1 MSNEEYEKKIEFI
14 LEQQAQFA
22 TSIQEHNE
30 RFARNEE
37 LVGQIGEHM
46 IQLED
51 IVNRLA
57 AATLAG
63 FKDVNAKIDALIDSH
78 IRLSDAQA
86 RTEETQKQLAA
97 SHARLSDAQAL
108 TEEAHKRLAEAQ
120 TRTDEAQTKTDEAQK
135 RTEEAFARLAEAQAR
150 TEAGQALTD
159 EALRRLIATV
169 ERHISEGR
177 NGGQKQ

>member
-22 TSIQEHNE
+22 ASIQEHNE

-37 LVGQIGEHM
+37 LVGQIGERM
-46 IQLED
+46 IQLEE

-78 IRLSDAQA
+78 LRLSDAQA
-86 RTEETQKQLAA
+86 RTEEV
-97 SHARLSDAQAL
+97 
-108 TEEAHKRLAEAQ
+108 
-120 TRTDEAQTKTDEAQK
+120 QK
-135 RTEEAFARLAEAQAR
+135 RTEEALGRLAEAQAR
-150 TEAGQALTD
+150 TEANQALTD
-159 EALRRLIATV
+159 EALRKLIATV
-169 ERHISEGR
+169 DRQISERR
-177 NGGQKQ
+177 NGEQKSDE

>member
-22 TSIQEHNE
+22 ASIQEHNE

-37 LVGQIGEHM
+37 LVGQIGERM

-78 IRLSDAQA
+78 IRLSDAQT

-97 SHARLSDAQAL
+97 SHARLSDAQA
-108 TEEAHKRLAEAQ
+108 
-120 TRTDEAQTKTDEAQK
+120 
-135 RTEEAFARLAEAQAR
+135 RTEEALARLAEAQAR
-150 TEAGQALTD
+150 TEANQALTD
-159 EALRRLIATV
+159 EALRKLIATV
-169 ERHISEGR
+169 DRQISERR
-177 NGGQKQ
+177 NSEQKSDE